1 MIVGL
6 SYVTIMP
13 LKRNISVVLALI
25 SVASLPWTG
34 RSGGHN
40 VAEDATE
47 AAEDCP
53 LHGAGQLP
61 TLASAATP
69 RDTVVHLRA
78 DPPLPQRKPLHH

>member
-1 MIVGL
+1 MIVSL

-13 LKRNISVVLALI
+13 LRRYISVLLALI

-34 RSGGHN
+34 GSGGHD
-40 VAEDATE
+40 VAENATE

-69 RDTVVHLRA
+69 KDTVVHLRA